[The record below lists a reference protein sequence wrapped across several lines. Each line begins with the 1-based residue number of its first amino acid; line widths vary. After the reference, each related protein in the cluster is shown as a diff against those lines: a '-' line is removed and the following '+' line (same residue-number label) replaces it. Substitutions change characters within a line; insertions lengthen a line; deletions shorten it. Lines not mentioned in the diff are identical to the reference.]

1 MLTEKMYVRCPAD
14 KESISDPRVFVCGQ
28 IIKVD
33 DFKKT
38 VRVRIYDPLN
48 YLAFFEDLPK
58 GVIELPKAMVQH
70 CSFFLGSTVYVNNK
84 PCKVLS
90 YLKAKDGFYYYY
102 LQVKMP
108 FAQKNVWN
116 YLYYSSELD
125 YGAHLFVIEFH
136 L

>member
-90 YLKAKDGFYYYY
+90 YLKAKDGFFYYY
-102 LQVKMP
+102 LQNDNTKEV
-108 FAQKNVWN
+108 FRLSEKNIV
-116 YLYYSSELD
+116 LLCCRQMQD
-125 YGAHLFVIEFH
+125 L
-136 L
+136 